1 MMEWF
6 RQIGRAIRNLARI
19 ARAQPI
25 WAITALVVSPVAL
38 IRHLFGVLVLFLI
51 TALVLGI
58 GVPLILGKLL
68 GLPRDSNIYQIVM
81 MLTGLVII
89 LVTLRAL
96 FQPLI
101 LKYGGPAGDDTHG
114 SARFATT
121 SETRP
126 LAQNGDGL
134 LIGRDRKSGKL
145 LRYAGSAH
153 LLTIAPT
160 RTGKGVGTII
170 PNLLDYPGPVVCIDP
185 KGENARITAR
195 HRAKFGPV
203 HVLDPFGVT
212 GLPSAAFNPLDRLD
226 PAGLDLA
233 DDAMTLADAL
243 VYDAPGEAGEAHWNE
258 EAKALIAG
266 ILLWVACDGQAQ
278 GEDRTLEAVRD
289 CLTFAPDNFQK
300 MLREMSASTQ
310 ARGLIARA
318 ANRHLGKSDR
328 EAAGVLSA
336 AQRHTHFLDSPRMTA
351 VLGRS
356 DFTFADVKAQ
366 PTTVYL
372 VLPPDRLATYARWLR
387 LMLAQALTD
396 LARAPASPARPVLF
410 LLDEFAAL
418 GRLEPVER
426 AMGLMAGYG
435 IQLWPILQDVHQ
447 LRALYERR
455 AGTFLSNAGV
465 LQIFGVNDH
474 DSAKLVSDLLG
485 QETVVFE
492 TMSRAIDAEE
502 TGISFGQQHV
512 GRALLTPDEVRTMPA
527 NLELLFLA
535 GQRPIVATKL
545 AYYAD
550 REFAG
555 RFDKA

>member
-1 MMEWF
+1 MEWF
-6 RQIGRAIRNLARI
+6 RQLGRAIRNLSRI
-19 ARAQPI
+19 ARQNPI
-25 WAITALVVSPVAL
+25 WAITALVVSPIRL
-38 IRHLFGVLVLFLI
+38 IRHLFAVLILFLAAGI
-51 TALVLGI
+51 VLGL
-58 GVPLILGKLL
+58 GMPLILGKLL
-68 GLPRDSNIYQIVM
+68 GLPHDSNLYQIIM
-81 MLTGLVII
+81 MLTVIVVI
-89 LVTLRAL
+89 LIGLRAL

-101 LKYGGPAGDDTHG
+101 LAYGGPAADDTHG
-114 SARFATT
+114 SARFATDA
-121 SETRP
+121 ENR
-126 LAQNGDGL
+126 AYAGDSGL
-134 LIGRDRKSGKL
+134 LIGRDRKTGRP
-145 LRYAGSAH
+145 LRYAGPAH

-170 PNLLDYPGPVVCIDP
+170 PNLLDYAGPVVCIDP

-195 HRAKFGPV
+195 HRGNFGPV

-212 GLPSAAFNPLDRLD
+212 GLPGAAFNPLDRID

-233 DDAMTLADAL
+233 DDCMTLADAL

-266 ILLWVACDGQAQ
+266 IILAIVTSEPPATRTLATLRDRLTLAPQAFAAMLEAMQAQ
-278 GEDRTLEAVRD
+278 G
-289 CLTFAPDNFQK
+289 
-300 MLREMSASTQ
+300 
-310 ARGLIARA
+310 GLAARA

-351 VLGRS
+351 VLGHS

-366 PTTVYL
+366 PTSVYL

-387 LMLAQALTD
+387 LMLAQGLTD
-396 LARAPASPARPVLF
+396 LARAPASPARSVLF

-465 LQIFGVNDH
+465 LQVFGVNDH

-502 TGISFGQQHV
+502 TGISFGAQHV
-512 GRALLTPDEVRTMPA
+512 GRPLLTPDEVRT
-527 NLELLFLA
+527 LREDLQLVFLA
-535 GQRPIVATKL
+535 GQRPIVAAKL
-545 AYYAD
+545 KYYAD

>member
-1 MMEWF
+1 MEWL
-6 RQIGRAIRNLARI
+6 RQLGRAIRNLARI
-19 ARAQPI
+19 SRQNPI
-25 WAITALVVSPVAL
+25 WAITALTLSPIAL

-51 TALVLGI
+51 TAVVL
-58 GVPLILGKLL
+58 LGGGQFVLYSLL
-68 GLPRDSNIYQIVM
+68 GLPRDSNLYQIGM
-81 MLTGLVII
+81 MLMMLAVVLIG
-89 LVTLRAL
+89 LRAL

-101 LKYGGPAGDDTHG
+101 LKYGGPTADDTHG
-114 SARFATT
+114 SARFATDR
-121 SETRP
+121 EARP
-126 LAQNGDGL
+126 LAQGEGL

-145 LRYAGSAH
+145 LRYAGPAH

-195 HRAKFGPV
+195 HRARFGPV

-212 GLPSAAFNPLDRLD
+212 GLPSAAYNPLDRID
-226 PAGLDLA
+226 PTGLDLA
-233 DDAMTLADAL
+233 DDCMTLADAL
-243 VYDAPGEAGEAHWNE
+243 VYDAPGEAGDAHWND
-258 EAKALIAG
+258 EARALISG
-266 ILLWVACDGQAQ
+266 LILSIVTSEPASTRNLATLRDRLTLAPAAFTAQLEVMQAQ
-278 GEDRTLEAVRD
+278 G
-289 CLTFAPDNFQK
+289 
-300 MLREMSASTQ
+300 
-310 ARGLIARA
+310 GLAARA

-328 EAAGVLSA
+328 EAAGVLSS

-351 VLGRS
+351 VLGHS

-366 PTTVYL
+366 ATTVYL

-387 LMLAQALTD
+387 LMLAQSLTE
-396 LARAPASPARPVLF
+396 LARAPASAISPVLF

-474 DSAKLVSDLLG
+474 DSAKLVSDLIG

-502 TGISFGQQHV
+502 TGVSFGAQHV
-512 GRALLTPDEVRTMPA
+512 GRPLLTPDEVRTMRED
-527 NLELLFLA
+527 LQLLFLA

-545 AYYAD
+545 RYFAD